1 MQISRLQTYNPPPP
15 RKLSFQSSS
24 RVVLDD
30 FNRVDYRNTTNF
42 FRNDL
47 DWEKL
52 STYIEDKY
60 QNIDKVNVI
69 CHGCSDGSEALSI
82 AIMLKEKFGS
92 DADKF
97 FPIIAKD
104 FDNYIIGEAKSNY
117 VEMTFPDICAIDKYT
132 NGNSS
137 KYFDIPEFQKGQ
149 EFVYAKIKPELKNLI
164 KYQVADF
171 TEDIENIPT
180 QNTILF
186 CRNFWPYMA
195 YEHNLSTIANNL
207 ASRLKDNSVAII
219 GSYDQYSSRV
229 IRYLQN
235 AGFRQSDVLCVIFES
250 NYKSL
255 YEKS

>member
-1 MQISRLQTYNPPPP
+1 MQVSGLQTYNLS
-15 RKLSFQSSS
+15 KKYSFQSSS

-30 FNRVDYRNTTNF
+30 FNRVNYRNTTQF
-42 FRNDL
+42 FNYDL
-47 DWEKL
+47 DWNKL
-52 STYIEDKY
+52 SAYIADKY

-69 CHGCSDGSEALSI
+69 CQGCSDGSEALSV

-104 FDNYIIGEAKSNY
+104 FDKYIISKAKSDY
-117 VEMTFPDICAIDKYT
+117 VEMTLPDMCAIDKFT

-137 KYFDIPEFQKGQ
+137 KYFEIPEFQKGH
-149 EFVYAKIKPELKNLI
+149 ESVYAKIKPELKNLI

-171 TEDIENIPT
+171 TEDMENIPT

-186 CRNFWPYMA
+186 CRNFWPYML
-195 YEHNLSTIANNL
+195 HKHSLSTVATNL
-207 ASRLKDNSVAII
+207 ASRLKDNSIAVI
-219 GSYDQYSSRV
+219 GSYDQTYCSAR
-229 IRYLQN
+229 RYLKN
-235 AGFRQSDVLCVIFES
+235 AGFRESDILGCIFES

-255 YEKS
+255 YDKSE